1 MFRIFKKQTDKNDT
15 GLGMLKS
22 PDKNAKLTP
31 DALILG
37 EGVYV
42 QPEGNAFPGN
52 TLVIGA
58 PGSGKGR
65 NYIMPNILQFNSNYV
80 VIDLRGELVHKFGGI
95 LKESGYDVKIVD
107 FQNRPFQ
114 TVYPNGTTRSLQVSS
129 YNPFAYVSDDDDIRM
144 IADALMPKVQEG
156 DHKGDPFWTEAYHL
170 LLLSSIGYVNDMC
183 NDNDKNLAYVNEV
196 IHLSHAK
203 DVDAVFSEEFTAMM
217 NEYCTKYPENIGAKS
232 FVELSKIVTSKT
244 SHTVSMSLAVELAY
258 LNLPDRFKEPIF
270 KKADTL
276 SLKSFRSKKTALFIV
291 VDCCD
296 GLLENIDT
304 LLVSQAFKVFADQA
318 DTSEPVHFILDEYG
332 SVQVPGIENMLVV
345 ARNYNVMFSLMIQ
358 SIRQL
363 RDNKDDVIAGCSNIV
378 YLGSSDMESALFISK
393 MCGSQTIELP
403 HFADSTPFEVVD
415 AFRKKELCRKRDTVT
430 VEELFRMPRTHS
442 LVLRVDQEAMYC
454 KKYIPEKHPNYKK
467 VSD

>member
-42 QPEGNAFPGN
+42 RPEGNTLPGN
-52 TLVIGA
+52 TLVVGA
-58 PGSGKGR
+58 PRSGKGR

-304 LLVSQAFKVFADQA
+304 LLVSQAFKVFASCDKPV
-318 DTSEPVHFILDEYG
+318 EPVHFMLDEY
-332 SVQVPGIENMLVV
+332 SSLKIHDIEPMLAVSC
-345 ARNYNVMFSLMIQ
+345 NYNVTFSILVQTILQLGDIRDVIIGSCRNILWFGGSCVTSAEFLSRSVGVLHLPRYADQVPWKAIQ
-358 SIRQL
+358 SHQR
-363 RDNKDDVIAGCSNIV
+363 
-378 YLGSSDMESALFISK
+378 E
-393 MCGSQTIELP
+393 IERLAHP
-403 HFADSTPFEVVD
+403 VTP
-415 AFRKKELCRKRDTVT
+415 
-430 VEELFRMPRTHS
+430 EELLRMPTSNAVVIRS
-442 LVLRVDQEAMYC
+442 GEEPVYC
-454 KKYIPEKHPNYKK
+454 KKYVPEKHPNYVKEI
-467 VSD
+467 